1 MGYAVLGSITQG
13 TGDWWWNGE
22 VQGIVETKKA
32 AYLKLVGST
41 DKEEWRTY
49 RECYKKARREAKLA
63 VTAAKT
69 AAFERLYEDLG
80 SKGGDR
86 KLYKLAKTRERK
98 ARDLGRVRCIK
109 DEDGKVLVEE
119 SCIRRRWQEYFHR
132 HLNEEG
138 DRNIV
143 LGELENS
150 ESQRDFGFC
159 RRVKCE
165 EIDVS
170 IRKRS
175 RGKATGPD
183 EIRMEFWKEAGDI
196 QNCNNYGGIKLLSH
210 TMKVSKRV
218 VEKRVR
224 TGVSISENQFRFMPG
239 RSTTE
244 AIHLVRQLVEQYRE
258 RKKDLH
264 MVFID
269 LEKAYDKVRMCGHIK
284 KDKIRNEVIRDKVR
298 VTSVE
303 DNLRESR
310 LRWFGHVKRRDE
322 DAPVRRCERL
332 TMAGL
337 RKGKGRLKKY
347 RREDLSCPGIHSV
360 QHFLKQRLALNSR

>member
-1 MGYAVLGSITQG
+1 MDLFYVVQPPTGWVSVEELERQSWELR

-22 VQGIVETKKA
+22 VQGKVETKKA

-41 DKEEWRTY
+41 DEEEWRTY
-49 RECYKKARREAKLA
+49 RECYKKAKREAKLA

-119 SCIRRRWQEYFHR
+119 SCIRHRWQEYFHR

-183 EIRMEFWKEAGDI
+183 EIRMEF
-196 QNCNNYGGIKLLSH
+196 
-210 TMKVSKRV
+210 
-218 VEKRVR
+218 
-224 TGVSISENQFRFMPG
+224 
-239 RSTTE
+239 
-244 AIHLVRQLVEQYRE
+244 
-258 RKKDLH
+258 
-264 MVFID
+264 
-269 LEKAYDKVRMCGHIK
+269 
-284 KDKIRNEVIRDKVR
+284 
-298 VTSVE
+298 
-303 DNLRESR
+303 
-310 LRWFGHVKRRDE
+310 
-322 DAPVRRCERL
+322 
-332 TMAGL
+332 
-337 RKGKGRLKKY
+337 
-347 RREDLSCPGIHSV
+347 
-360 QHFLKQRLALNSR
+360 